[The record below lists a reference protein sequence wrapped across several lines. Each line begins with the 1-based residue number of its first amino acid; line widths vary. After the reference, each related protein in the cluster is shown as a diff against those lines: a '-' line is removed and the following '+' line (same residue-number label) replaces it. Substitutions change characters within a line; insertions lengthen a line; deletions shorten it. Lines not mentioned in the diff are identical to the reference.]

1 MRFRLGIVGVTA
13 AALALG
19 ACGSSSIAV
28 QDGEYRSLASSESS
42 TPEATMVVDGSSLTL
57 TVDGTATQATIGG
70 SGSSYVV
77 CPPDSSAEVR
87 PLDTSMTVGAIAFA
101 RPGIF
106 GDCGI
111 TTPVRVTIV
120 DLDAETTTGGFPFAR
135 WLEMCDV
142 TDPDC

>member
-19 ACGSSSIAV
+19 ACSSSSIAV
-28 QDGEYRSLASSESS
+28 EDGDYRSLASSEFS
-42 TPEATMVVDGSSLTL
+42 TPEATMVIEESALTL
-57 TVDGTATQATIGG
+57 TVDGTTTRATIEG

-77 CPPDSSAEVR
+77 CPPDASAEVL
-87 PLDTSMTVGAIAFA
+87 PLDTAVMIGDISFA

-135 WLEMCDV
+135 WIEMCDV

>member
-1 MRFRLGIVGVTA
+1 MRFRLGIVGVAA
-13 AALALG
+13 AALVLG
-19 ACGSSSIAV
+19 ACGSSSIV
-28 QDGEYRSLASSESS
+28 VEDGDYRSLASSESS
-42 TPEATMVVDGSSLTL
+42 TPEAIMVIDGSALTL
-57 TVDGTATQATIGG
+57 TVDGTATRATIEG

-77 CPPDSSAEVR
+77 CPPDTSAEVL
-87 PLDTSMTVGAIAFA
+87 PLDGAVTIGAISFA

-120 DLDAETTTGGFPFAR
+120 DLDSESGGGFPFAR
-135 WLEMCDV
+135 WIEMCDV

>member
-19 ACGSSSIAV
+19 ACGSSSIGV
-28 QDGEYRSLASSESS
+28 QDGEYRSFASSESS
-42 TPEATMVVDGSSLTL
+42 TPEATMVIDGSSLTL
-57 TVDGTATQATIGG
+57 TGDGTTTQATIAD
-70 SGSSYVV
+70 SGSSSVV
-77 CPPDSSAEVR
+77 CPPDSSAEVL
-87 PLDTSMTVGAIAFA
+87 PLDGAVTIGAISVA

-120 DLDAETTTGGFPFAR
+120 DLDSETTTGGFPFTR
-135 WLEMCDV
+135 WFEMCDV